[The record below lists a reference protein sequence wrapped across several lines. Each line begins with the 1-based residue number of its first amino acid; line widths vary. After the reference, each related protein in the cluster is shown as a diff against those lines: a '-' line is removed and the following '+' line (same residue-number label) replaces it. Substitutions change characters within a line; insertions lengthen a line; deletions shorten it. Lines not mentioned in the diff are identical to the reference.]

1 MGARVVGMQTTPGDR
16 GARQMMLLLLLL
28 GLVLMLHGLLQVTVQ
43 MGLLR

>member
-1 MGARVVGMQTTPGDR
+1 MQTTPGDR
-16 GARQMMLLLLLL
+16 GARQMMLLLLLLL